1 MAAEPSRLSAPVF
14 RLREDELPPELI
26 LSIERIL
33 DLHTQG
39 ESDPLSRLTNDFNP
53 IGVLNDYFPDG
64 EPSTCCSSKTE
75 PLNYVMQRPP
85 LGSSKRYNLDL
96 RKTSVCCRAR

>member
-1 MAAEPSRLSAPVF
+1 MFLETQSGWLTQDDRFLGALRAAMAAEPSRLSAPVF

-33 DLHTQG
+33 DLHAKG
-39 ESDPLSRLTNDFNP
+39 EPDPLSRLTNDFNP

-64 EPSTCCSSKTE
+64 EPST
-75 PLNYVMQRPP
+75 L
-85 LGSSKRYNLDL
+85 
-96 RKTSVCCRAR
+96 